1 MVRKGLDSWLQKLTK
16 QNMPVVGQVITELNT
31 LTGKADAD
39 FNHLAEVILKDPN
52 MTSHVLRI
60 ANSVHYNYSSFP
72 INTVSRAIVLIGLK
86 GMRSICIS
94 VLLID
99 ALLSK
104 SPKEH
109 LLRLMAQAIL
119 AATQARD
126 LIRLHDDTSAEEVFI
141 AALLF
146 NLGEMAFLA
155 TEPMSGDRA
164 DLFSH
169 DVNVRRAAMERE
181 LGTSF
186 KAITKGLARHWKLGE
201 TLELALFPGN
211 EPNTQV
217 RAVVLGERLS
227 RALQNNG
234 DSDSIERV
242 LDDYVTFT
250 GKNRDD
256 CLALIQNSSEKAAE
270 VAVHYG
276 ASQVCGYLPTRV
288 AVDSMSSAG
297 PEQGPGKVLRSDA
310 QLQLNILRELSTAA
324 AEKADV
330 NTLFQIVIEGMH
342 RGIGLERVVIAF
354 INNRRAR
361 AKYALGEGAEHWRKE
376 FDFDVSPTE
385 YNIFTHAIRNGGT
398 TWIDQVFMNKHDSF
412 FTPDIVRVV
421 GKNPSLIYVVEV
433 GERTPALFYADRNN
447 LGGVI
452 GKDQVESFRHFAAQ
466 TQISLNMLSHLKQ
479 QKH

>member
-1 MVRKGLDSWLQKLTK
+1 MARKGLDSWLQKLTK
-16 QNMPVVGQVITELNT
+16 QNMPVVGQVIAELNT

-104 SPKEH
+104 SPKDH

-126 LIRLHDDTSAEEVFI
+126 LMKLHNDSMAEEVFI
-141 AALLF
+141 AALLY

-155 TEPMSGDRA
+155 TEPLNDGRA

-169 DVNVRRAAMERE
+169 DTGVRRAAMERE

-211 EPNTQV
+211 EPETRVQ
-217 RAVVLGERLS
+217 AVVLGERMS
-227 RALQNNG
+227 RALQSG
-234 DSDSIERV
+234 WDSDPMDRV
-242 LDDYVTFT
+242 LDDFMAFT
-250 GKNRDD
+250 GTEREG
-256 CLALIQNSSEKAAE
+256 CLALIQKSSEKAAE
-270 VAVHYG
+270 VAVNYG
-276 ASQVCGYLPTRV
+276 ASQVCGYLPSRV
-288 AVDSMSSAG
+288 MVDSMTASTPDHG
-297 PEQGPGKVLRSDA
+297 IGKVLRSDA

-361 AKYALGEGAEHWRKE
+361 AKYALGEGAEHWRRE
-376 FDFDVSPTE
+376 FDFDVSPAVK
-385 YNIFTHAIRNGGT
+385 NIFTHAIRNGGT
-398 TWIDQVFMNKHDSF
+398 TWIDQAFMSQHDSF
-412 FTPDIVRVV
+412 FTPDILRVV

-433 GERTPALFYADRNN
+433 GDRTPALFYADRNN

-479 QKH
+479 QRN

>member
-1 MVRKGLDSWLQKLTK
+1 MVRKGLDSWLQKLTR
-16 QNMPVVGQVITELNT
+16 QNMPVVGKVITELNA

-60 ANSVHYNYSSFP
+60 ANSVHYNYSSYP

-126 LIRLHDDTSAEEVFI
+126 LIKLHDDAAGEEVFI

-155 TEPMSGDRA
+155 TESMSGDREE
-164 DLFSH
+164 LFSQ
-169 DVNVRRAAMERE
+169 DAGVRREAMERE

-186 KAITKGLARHWKLGE
+186 KAITRGLARHWNLGE
-201 TLELALFPGN
+201 TLEQALFPGN
-211 EPNTQV
+211 EPHPQV
-217 RAVVLGERLS
+217 RAVILGERLS
-227 RALQNNG
+227 RALQNSK
-234 DSDSIERV
+234 DTVPMERV
-242 LDDYVTFT
+242 LDDFVTFT
-250 GKNRDD
+250 GINRDD
-256 CLALIQNSSEKAAE
+256 CLALIQKSGEKAAE
-270 VAVHYG
+270 VAVNYG
-276 ASQVCGYLPTRV
+276 ASLVCGYLPTRMT
-288 AVDSMSSAG
+288 VDRMSASV
-297 PEQGPGKVLRSDA
+297 PEPGVGKVLRSDA
-310 QLQLNILRELSTAA
+310 QLQLDILRELSTAA

-361 AKYALGEGAEHWRKE
+361 AKYALGEGAEHWRRE

-398 TWIDQVFMNKHDSF
+398 TWIDQAFMNKHDSF

-433 GERTPALFYADRNN
+433 GDRTPALFYADRNN

-452 GKDQVESFRHFAAQ
+452 GKDQLESFRHFAAQ

-479 QKH
+479 QRN